1 MKLGLF
7 DSGVGGLTSLR
18 AIRHMLPNADLVYLG
33 DTARLPYGTKSS
45 QTVRSYAELAVGYLV
60 QEYGVDA
67 VVVAC
72 NTASAYAT
80 NSLKA
85 QFPHI
90 PVYSVIE
97 PSVSAAVASLA
108 AVDAPL
114 VGVLATEA
122 TVREQSYKRAIL
134 ASLPHALVVSEAAQ
148 LLVALA
154 EEGVLEGKIARLVI
168 EKYLT
173 SLFTQQERW
182 PQVLILGCTHFPILK
197 HEIRRAADG
206 LGANAMHIV
215 DPSLEIA
222 STITAE
228 IGSGLQSG
236 NGETY
241 FLATDNADRFVRV
254 GNIFLRG
261 EIDLTEPEI
270 IDLMPG
276 LVR

>member
-1 MKLGLF
+1 
-7 DSGVGGLTSLR
+7 
-18 AIRHMLPNADLVYLG
+18 
-33 DTARLPYGTKSS
+33 
-45 QTVRSYAELAVGYLV
+45 
-60 QEYGVDA
+60 
-67 VVVAC
+67 
-72 NTASAYAT
+72 
-80 NSLKA
+80 
-85 QFPHI
+85 
-90 PVYSVIE
+90 
-97 PSVSAAVASLA
+97 
-108 AVDAPL
+108 
-114 VGVLATEA
+114 
-122 TVREQSYKRAIL
+122 L

-168 EKYLT
+168 EKYLI
-173 SLFTQQERW
+173 SLFTQQDRW